1 MENTFEMLETLPVI
15 ALRNIVVFPQM
26 VTHFD
31 VGRDKSIK
39 ATEKAE
45 LEDSKV
51 LLLTQKD
58 AKELDPSL
66 DNIYKYGTVGSIRQ
80 ILKLPHGQIRVLIE
94 GEYRAEVRDM
104 EVVDGYIEATFAP
117 IKEDESELNTNEE
130 AALRLVKQDLETY
143 INANQK
149 INANIMEMF
158 NEIDSADVLI
168 DMVASYLPIKIEEAQ
183 KLIET
188 TDRYERIV
196 EFHKILKREV
206 ELLGIENKIN
216 QRVKTQMGEVQ
227 REYYLREQLRA
238 IQAEL
243 GDDEDEDSSDS
254 YIEKIKA
261 LSIPKETEEK
271 VIKEAKKLD
280 KTNPNS
286 AEYGVLLNYLDWIIS
301 LPWKSEP
308 KEEIDL
314 ERSREVLDRDHY
326 GMKQVKERIIE
337 FLAVRKL
344 SDSPKGPIL
353 CLVGPPG
360 VGKTS
365 IARSVADALDRD
377 FVRMS
382 LGGVR
387 DEAEIRGHR
396 RTYVGALP
404 GQVISSMRKAESTNP
419 VFLLDEI
426 DKVGSDYRGDPSSAL
441 LEVLDPEQNNTFTD
455 HYLDIPYDLS
465 KVLFLTT
472 ANTTQ
477 TIPGPLLDRM
487 EIISLE
493 GYTPYEKLQIAKK
506 YIVPKQLEEANIRPD
521 ILSISDNAL
530 MDTIENY
537 TRESGVRGLEKQIQK
552 IIRKAAVQIVDGKK
566 TSIKITSGN
575 LTNYLGV
582 ARYTRDVLDEES
594 LIGVVNGLAWTSVGG
609 TTLKVEANITP
620 GSGKIQLT
628 GQLGDVMKESAQ
640 ASITYI
646 RSIAEEYGIDPVFA
660 KDKDIH
666 IHVPEGATPKDGPSA
681 GVTLATALFSALTE
695 KPVRNDIAMTGEIT
709 LRGRVLPIGGLKE
722 KLLAAGRMG
731 VKTVL
736 IPKDNQK
743 DLIEIEDIIKKP
755 LEIIPVS
762 TIKEVFELAIVDI
775 EKKKKP
781 NKKSSKKSE
790 KSKKDE
796 SK

>member
-1 MENTFEMLETLPVI
+1 
-15 ALRNIVVFPQM
+15 
-26 VTHFD
+26 
-31 VGRDKSIK
+31 
-39 ATEKAE
+39 
-45 LEDSKV
+45 
-51 LLLTQKD
+51 
-58 AKELDPSL
+58 
-66 DNIYKYGTVGSIRQ
+66 
-80 ILKLPHGQIRVLIE
+80 
-94 GEYRAEVRDM
+94 
-104 EVVDGYIEATFAP
+104 
-117 IKEDESELNTNEE
+117 
-130 AALRLVKQDLETY
+130 
-143 INANQK
+143 
-149 INANIMEMF
+149 
-158 NEIDSADVLI
+158 
-168 DMVASYLPIKIEEAQ
+168 
-183 KLIET
+183 
-188 TDRYERIV
+188 
-196 EFHKILKREV
+196 
-206 ELLGIENKIN
+206 
-216 QRVKTQMGEVQ
+216 MGEVQ

-243 GDDEDEDSSDS
+243 GDDDDEDSSDS

-261 LSIPKETEEK
+261 LGMPKESEEK
-271 VIKEAKKLD
+271 VIKEAKKLE

-301 LPWKSEP
+301 LPWNPEP
-308 KEEIDL
+308 KEKIDL
-314 ERSREVLDRDHY
+314 QKSRDVLDKDHY
-326 GMKQVKERIIE
+326 GMQQVKERIIE

-365 IARSVADALDRD
+365 IARSVAEALDRD

-404 GQVISSMRKAESTNP
+404 GQVISSMKKAESTNP

-455 HYLDIPYDLS
+455 HYLDVPYDLS

-487 EIISLE
+487 EVIQVE
-493 GYTPYEKLQIAKK
+493 GYTPYEKLQIAKR
-506 YIVPKQLEEANIRPD
+506 YIVPKQLEEANID
-521 ILSISDNAL
+521 SDTLTISDNAI

-552 IIRKAAVQIVDGKK
+552 IIRKAAVMIVDKEK
-566 TSIKITSGN
+566 ETIRVTTGN
-575 LTNYLGV
+575 LSNFLGV
-582 ARYTRDVLDEES
+582 SRFSRDALDENS
-594 LIGVVNGLAWTSVGG
+594 LVGVVNGLAWTSVGG

-620 GSGKIQLT
+620 GNGKVQLT

-640 ASITYI
+640 AAITYI
-646 RSIAEEYGIDPVFA
+646 RSIADEYGIDPKFA
-660 KDKDIH
+660 KEKDIH

-681 GVTLATALFSALTE
+681 GVTLSTALFSALTE

-722 KLLAAGRMG
+722 KLLAAGRIG

-736 IPKDNQK
+736 IPKDNEK
-743 DLIEIEDIIKKP
+743 DLKEIEDIIKKP

-762 TIKEVFELAIVDI
+762 TIKEVFELSIVEDN
-775 EKKKKP
+775 E
-781 NKKSSKKSE
+781 NK
-790 KSKKDE
+790 
-796 SK
+796 